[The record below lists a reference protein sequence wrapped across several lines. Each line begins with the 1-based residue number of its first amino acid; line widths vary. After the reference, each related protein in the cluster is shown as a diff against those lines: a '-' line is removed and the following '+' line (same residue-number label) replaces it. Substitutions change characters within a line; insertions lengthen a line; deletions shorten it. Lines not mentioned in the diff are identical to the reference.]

1 MQKYIC
7 RNLEVT
13 DVHYKENIFKNS
25 IRACP
30 IFTVIVLFNLHIFVC
45 RNKSFIPAKRAERA
59 RSAFTILQ
67 LFLTLP
73 NTDHIKKK
81 FFTCLEIDH
90 YIIFFI
96 NTVQQKKI
104 LYPSLTNTKHQ
115 KKFLYLPRS
124 WFHIHL
130 DKNNFF
136 THILTFS
143 RYLILTKTLHQ
154 KKFLY
159 LKLAITELTKS
170 MFPWVNVL
178 VNHVFLSKIF
188 NIWRK

>member
-1 MQKYIC
+1 MIQQKVMWIT
-7 RNLEVT
+7 T
-13 DVHYKENIFKNS
+13 DRLSQRSARQGRPQAGLGAE
-25 IRACP
+25 RAE
-30 IFTVIVLFNLHIFVC
+30 
-45 RNKSFIPAKRAERA
+45 RAERA

-170 MFPWVNVL
+170 MFPWVNGW
-178 VNHVFLSKIF
+178 VNHVFLSKICYIF
-188 NIWRK
+188 INNHQIS

>member
-1 MQKYIC
+1 MP
-7 RNLEVT
+7 VT
-13 DVHYKENIFKNS
+13 PLWQRGVFW
-25 IRACP
+25 
-30 IFTVIVLFNLHIFVC
+30 LF
-45 RNKSFIPAKRAERA
+45 PAKRTPRPAAGRPWRGA
-59 RSAFTILQ
+59 SVASGACAKRFYNFAAFFDFTQYRPHQKKILYLSRNWPLHHILHQYSAT
-67 LFLTLP
+67 
-73 NTDHIKKK
+73 
-81 FFTCLEIDH
+81 
-90 YIIFFI
+90 
-96 NTVQQKKI
+96 KKI

-154 KKFLY
+154 KKILY

-170 MFPWVNVL
+170 MFPWVKRWL
-178 VNHVFLSKIF
+178 NHDFLSKICYIF
-188 NIWRK
+188 SGVAAL

>member
-1 MQKYIC
+1 MIYPSKAHAKAGL
-7 RNLEVT
+7 R
-13 DVHYKENIFKNS
+13 
-25 IRACP
+25 
-30 IFTVIVLFNLHIFVC
+30 
-45 RNKSFIPAKRAERA
+45 PALA
-59 RSAFTILQ
+59 RSERSERSVREALLQ
-67 LFLTLP
+67 FCSFFWLYPIQT
-73 NTDHIKKK
+73 TSKKK

-154 KKFLY
+154 KKILY
-159 LKLAITELTKS
+159 LKLAIKELTKS
-170 MFPWVNVL
+170 MFPWVKGW
-178 VNHVFLSKIF
+178 VNHVFLYKICYIF
-188 NIWRK
+188 RK